1 MKIRIK
7 VRWTQG
13 PMERQGS
20 GSVFDW
26 AVCGADPLTVGR
38 STRAHLRLPHP
49 TVSDQH
55 LQVAL
60 QEGRLFVMDL
70 GSRNGTLLNGS
81 LLVPQSASPVRVGDV
96 IGVGPFVLSLA
107 DPELDPHQE
116 AGIGTQSLAL
126 ELARQ
131 MMEAD
136 PEDRPSI
143 TIVEGQNEGTRLSLP
158 PGQPVVIGRDP
169 GCHLSLVD
177 PDVSRHHAKIHCT
190 FEGCWLTDL
199 ESKNGVF
206 VKGRTINGAWKL
218 QHKSRFRLGNTVLCF
233 DDPAEIYLGALEE
246 MADQLLED
254 DGKIFETGVF
264 DEAVDERRED
274 SPSRSSEENKPLD
287 GEACDGV
294 EPGGSAEWD
303 VKRREIEEVE
313 SSGLKQSR
321 PRGEVVDEGRAFQE
335 GASSGSEPTRA
346 ASGGLGGGLGLGWV
360 LLVVIGGA
368 VTLGAAA
375 SLFLLLRSL

>member
-1 MKIRIK
+1 MKVRIK
-7 VRWTQG
+7 IRWTQG
-13 PMERQGS
+13 PLERQGS

-26 AVCGADPLTVGR
+26 DVGESTPLTVGR
-38 STRAHLRLPHP
+38 STSAHLRLPHP

-55 LQVAL
+55 LQIAL
-60 QEGRLFVMDL
+60 QNGRLFVGDL

-81 LLVPQSASPVRVGDV
+81 HLVSQSLSPVTVGDV
-96 IGVGPFVLSLA
+96 LGVGPFVLSLA
-107 DPELDPHQE
+107 DPEVDPQKE
-116 AGIGTQSLAL
+116 VGLGTQSLAL

-143 TIVEGQNEGTRLSLP
+143 TIVEGQNEGTQLSLP

-206 VKGRTINGAWKL
+206 VEDRPISGAWKL
-218 QHKSRFRLGNTVLCF
+218 QHKSRFRLGDTVLAF
-233 DDPAEIYLGALEE
+233 EDPAEIYLGALEE
-246 MADQLLED
+246 MADQILEE
-254 DGKIFETGVF
+254 DGKLFETGVF
-264 DEAVDERRED
+264 GEQSHQDEEEPSDGSDEG
-274 SPSRSSEENKPLD
+274 LD
-287 GEACDGV
+287 KALEGEASDGL
-294 EPGGSAEWD
+294 ERQEDAESEGDRKGFEEQGGPG
-303 VKRREIEEVE
+303 EEEFGALGGEVD
-313 SSGLKQSR
+313 
-321 PRGEVVDEGRAFQE
+321 RGEALQGQGGVGD
-335 GASSGSEPTRA
+335 PPRA
-346 ASGGLGGGLGLGWV
+346 AGGGVGVGWV
-360 LLVVIGGA
+360 LVVVIGGA

-375 SLFLLLRSL
+375 SLFLLMRSL